1 MLPFIHKYLIINL
14 EARGSSGHQQPL
26 GDALQVA
33 KVKCFIGVLFS
44 IRLSDI
50 LPGWPYRFLVYRF
63 PGLDNW
69 LNEVKSF
76 IADKKQSD
84 LTNWY
89 GYEIWNEPDDTWKD
103 PNGLNFNDL
112 WKNSYDD
119 FKQNAPIEK
128 ITSPY

>member
-1 MLPFIHKYLIINL
+1 MHYKLQKLNASPVFQFLLDYLTFYL
-14 EARGSSGHQQPL
+14 VGHIDFP
-26 GDALQVA
+26 A
-33 KVKCFIGVLFS
+33 
-44 IRLSDI
+44 
-50 LPGWPYRFLVYRF
+50 YRF

-76 IADKKQSD
+76 IEDKKQSD

-112 WKNSYDD
+112 WKKTYDAI
-119 FKQNAPIEK
+119 KQNDPIEK
-128 ITSPY
+128 IIGPCYSWYQEDKFKSFLSFTEANN